1 MNKVKKVDIIIQ
13 NDCPLCRQKEYLKKI
28 TNNKNLYS
36 SLFSEALKINEN
48 TLLKKL
54 INVECKNCG
63 LIYKKYWVSN
73 KIKNT
78 IYQKKIPYHP
88 TGKDVLEAKF
98 SYMSFLKKINK
109 LKITLIEKNE
119 KEIKKLNREIF
130 SLLDSID
137 NKDKNFLYKKNF
149 FLYNLKNNKF
159 DQLDLKKKYFK
170 DKFRKI
176 KKYTRYTG
184 YGNDLIW
191 KYINTNVPKLKNYA
205 EIGCPAWG
213 MMKQAKKN
221 RKEIFFLSETNNNFW
236 NCSKKSNKKF
246 SKQKNCFDL
255 SKKKYN
261 FKVLKNINMKNNNF
275 DYVGIYNYLDHIEKP
290 NIFFDKIFK
299 KTGAIGLIV
308 KLLKNSKTDVQH
320 FTTWTKKS
328 LYFLTKRFNL
338 NLVEPPFSLLN
349 TGYTFYILRKR

>member
-1 MNKVKKVDIIIQ
+1 MNKIKKVDIIIQ
-13 NDCPLCRQKEYLKKI
+13 NDCPLCRQKEYIKKI

-98 SYMSFLKKINK
+98 SYMFFLKKINK
-109 LKITLIEKNE
+109 LKIALIEKNE

-137 NKDKNFLYKKNF
+137 NKDKNFLYRKNF

-159 DQLDLKKKYFK
+159 DQLDLKKNIL
-170 DKFRKI
+170 KI
-176 KKYTRYTG
+176 S
-184 YGNDLIW
+184 L
-191 KYINTNVPKLKNYA
+191 
-205 EIGCPAWG
+205 
-213 MMKQAKKN
+213 
-221 RKEIFFLSETNNNFW
+221 
-236 NCSKKSNKKF
+236 
-246 SKQKNCFDL
+246 
-255 SKKKYN
+255 
-261 FKVLKNINMKNNNF
+261 
-275 DYVGIYNYLDHIEKP
+275 EK
-290 NIFFDKIFK
+290 
-299 KTGAIGLIV
+299 
-308 KLLKNSKTDVQH
+308 
-320 FTTWTKKS
+320 
-328 LYFLTKRFNL
+328 
-338 NLVEPPFSLLN
+338 
-349 TGYTFYILRKR
+349 